1 MAQYPVRIAEFD
13 TKVDLQ
19 SIVYAADVN
28 TAYEEIVA
36 TQAAIG
42 TDPTNSGTWGSGS
55 FTTPSVPWSS
65 VAQRIKNLENGVFAL
80 NSDTVRTIGGSVI
93 VPSAS
98 SIVGLTVR
106 AASGQSANL
115 LEFRNSSNT
124 VVSSITS
131 SGSIVATIDGGTA

>member
-42 TDPTNSGTWGSGS
+42 TDPTNSGTWE
-55 FTTPSVPWSS
+55 
-65 VAQRIKNLENGVFAL
+65 AAL
-80 NSDTVRTIGGSVI
+80 SLPQAFLGR
-93 VPSAS
+93 
-98 SIVGLTVR
+98 L
-106 AASGQSANL
+106 
-115 LEFRNSSNT
+115 
-124 VVSSITS
+124 
-131 SGSIVATIDGGTA
+131 

>member
-13 TKVDLQ
+13 TKIDLQ
-19 SIVYAADVN
+19 SIVFAADVN

-42 TDPTNSGTWGSGS
+42 TDPTNSGTWGSGA
-55 FTTPSVPWSS
+55 FATPSIPWTS
-65 VAQRIKNLENGVFAL
+65 VSQRIKNLENGVFSL
-80 NSDTVRTIGGSVI
+80 NSTSVRTTGGSI
-93 VPSAS
+93 VTPSSAS
-98 SIVGLTVR
+98 TVGLTVR
-106 AASGQSANL
+106 AASSQTANL